1 MIHSTRLKMSTLL
14 LLLTG
19 TVTFAQT
26 TDSSTDLRTELSAAH
41 ALIQTGRETVIA
53 EEMHFTS
60 EEEKDFWPLYE
71 EYNQENSAVQDRYAQ
86 MVADYVTKYY
96 DYTLTDTDAEDV
108 LDDYFDIQSEL
119 LRIQRK
125 YVRKFERIMPP
136 KKVMRFYQLQNKIT
150 AEINA
155 ALAVAIPLAD
165 PS

>member
-1 MIHSTRLKMSTLL
+1 MIQSTGVKMSILL
-14 LLLTG
+14 VLLAG

-26 TDSSTDLRTELSAAH
+26 TDSSTDLRTELAAAH
-41 ALIQTGRETVIA
+41 TLIQTGRETVIA
-53 EEMHFTS
+53 EEMHFSS
-60 EEEKDFWPLYE
+60 EEEKAFWPLYE
-71 EYNQENSAVQDRYAQ
+71 EYNQETTVVQDRYAQ
-86 MVADYVTKYY
+86 MVADYVTKSY

-119 LRIQRK
+119 LRIQKK

-155 ALAVAIPLAD
+155 ALAVVIPLAD